1 MLNRK
6 LESILLTAKQN
17 DASDVHLVSGRKPF
31 MRVVGDLIPL
41 DSHGILTPESM
52 FSFAKDLLDQKQLSK
67 ISDLQETDFSFSFQ
81 DGRMRGTA
89 FMQNSTIAV
98 ILRLIPK
105 IKTLSELNLPQAL
118 EQFTLREQGLF
129 LVVGPVGQGK
139 TTTMASMVNL
149 INTSQ
154 SKHIV
159 TIENPIEYL
168 FDEQQSIIDQR
179 QVGSDTVSFGSGLKS
194 VFRQDVD
201 VIMVGEMRDFETMS
215 TVVTAAETGHLV
227 FSTLHTNNASQTI
240 DRIIDAFPAIQQ
252 NQVRT
257 QVSTSLLGVF
267 SQRLMPSKKGGMV
280 PAYELMINN
289 KATANLIREGRTYE
303 IDSVIQTSATSGMVD
318 MNKSLIDLVRNG
330 HIDREDAVRHSL
342 EPNLLESMI

>member
-1 MLNRK
+1 MFNRK

-17 DASDVHLVSGRKPF
+17 DASDVHLVAGRKPF
-31 MRVVGDLIPL
+31 MRVTGDLIPL
-41 DSHGILTPESM
+41 DSHGELTPEIM
-52 FSFAKDLLDQKQLSK
+52 FSIAKDLLAEKQLLK
-67 ISDLQETDFSFSFQ
+67 ISDLVETDFSFSFQ
-81 DGRMRGTA
+81 EGRMRGTA
-89 FMQNSTIAV
+89 FMQSGSIAI

-105 IKTLSELNLPQAL
+105 IKTLSELHLPETL
-118 EQFTLREQGLF
+118 EEFTKKEQGLF

-139 TTTMASMVNL
+139 TTTMAAMVDV
-149 INTSQ
+149 INRNHR
-154 SKHIV
+154 KHIV

-168 FDEQQSIIDQR
+168 FDEGQSIIDQR
-179 QVGSDTVSFGSGLKS
+179 QVGTDTQSFATGLKS

-240 DRIIDAFPAIQQ
+240 DRIIDGFPAIQQ

-257 QVSTSLLGVF
+257 QLSTSLLGVL
-267 SQRLMPSKKGGMV
+267 SQRLIPSNLGGMV
-280 PAYELMINN
+280 PAYELMVNN
-289 KATANLIREGRTYE
+289 KATANLIREGRNYE

-318 MNKSLIDLVRNG
+318 MNKSLIDLVRTG
-330 HIDREDAVRHSL
+330 HLDPEDALRYSL
-342 EPNLLESMI
+342 DPELLKSML